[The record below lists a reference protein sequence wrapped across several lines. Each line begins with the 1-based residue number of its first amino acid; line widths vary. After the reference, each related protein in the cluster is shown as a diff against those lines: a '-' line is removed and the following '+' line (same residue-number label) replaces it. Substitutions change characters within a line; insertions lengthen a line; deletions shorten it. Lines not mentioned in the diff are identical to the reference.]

1 MSGIWPV
8 FRKEIREL
16 LRDPYTLGIAAV
28 FPLLLLF
35 LFAYALNLD
44 VQDIPLAVYD
54 QDRTPQSRA
63 YVQSFVNSDTFV
75 LSQQATTYDQV
86 AWLLDT
92 GQVQAALV
100 IPPGFARGL
109 AAGRSAQVQTLVDGT
124 FPTSAQVIR
133 DFVTALNEAYTARVA
148 GQYLQARGFV
158 PRLSPRGGPPLSLA
172 VEPVPRVLFNPDMKS
187 LNFIVPGLFTVI
199 LMAFPPLL
207 STLAIVREKEHGSI
221 QQVFVSPLRPYQYI
235 LGKMLPYVFIAY
247 LEMLLVLAAGIF
259 WFRIPLRGDLGLF
272 LLASLPFV
280 FGTVA
285 IGLLVST
292 LTRSQVAAMLLAIV
306 LTMMP
311 SFLFSGF
318 MFPIF
323 TMPKIMQFYS
333 FFFPARYFNDITIG
347 VFLKGTGL
355 EHLWLNLL
363 ILTGYTLVIVVFA
376 VARFKKKIG

>member
-1 MSGIWPV
+1 MTSGIWPI

-16 LRDPYTLGIAAV
+16 LRDPYTLGIAAI

-54 QDRTPQSRA
+54 QDRTSRSRA
-63 YVQSFVNSDTFV
+63 YVQSFVNSDAFI
-75 LSQQATTYDQV
+75 LSRQVATYEEA

-92 GQVQAALV
+92 GQVQAVLV
-100 IPPGFARGL
+100 IPPSFAHDL
-109 AAGRSAQVQTLVDGT
+109 AAGRPAQVQTLVDGT

-133 DFVTALNEAYTARVA
+133 DFVTILNEAYTARVA
-148 GQYLQARGFV
+148 GEYLQARG
-158 PRLSPRGGPPLSLA
+158 GPALRMA
-172 VEPVPRVLFNPDMKS
+172 VEPVPRVLFNPDLKS

-199 LMAFPPLL
+199 LMVFPPLL
-207 STLAIVREKEHGSI
+207 STLAIVREKEQGSI
-221 QQVFVSPLRPYQYI
+221 QQIFVSPLRPYQYI

-247 LEMLLVLAAGIF
+247 AEMVLVLAAGLF
-259 WFRIPLRGDLGLF
+259 WFRIPLRGNLGLF
-272 LLASLPFV
+272 LLASLPYV

-292 LTRSQVAAMLLAIV
+292 LTRNQVAAMLLAIV

-323 TMPKIMQFYS
+323 TMPKVMQFYS
-333 FFFPARYFNDITIG
+333 FLFPARYFNDITIG

-355 EHLWLNLL
+355 GHLWLNLV
-363 ILTGYTLVIVVFA
+363 ILTGYTLIIIVFA
-376 VARFKKKIG
+376 VSRFKKKIG